1 METST
6 SQSRKDEIKMKS
18 YSLFKKDWQSELR
31 TRYAVNALAMFILV
45 TISVILFSIGSE
57 KISEY
62 LTGGLLWV
70 VIFFSAMSGLSRAFV
85 SEEER
90 NTTMTLQLIASPTT
104 IFSGKLIFNLLLV
117 FIMNFAITI
126 LFQILFPSF
135 VIKNFILFF
144 ISFVFGNI
152 GIAVSSTIIAA
163 IISKASSKGT
173 LYPVLSFPILLPL
186 ILTLLELTKFAMDGN
201 SVEASLVEIAVLICY
216 DVIMLTASYLLFDF
230 IWKE

>member
-1 METST
+1 
-6 SQSRKDEIKMKS
+6 MKA
-18 YSLFKKDWQSELR
+18 YYLFKKDWESELR
-31 TRYAVNALAMFILV
+31 TRYALNALSMFILV
-45 TISVILFSIGSE
+45 TISVIMFSIGSE

-90 NTTMTLQLIASPTT
+90 GTTLTLHLIAAPST
-104 IFSGKLIFNLLLV
+104 IFSGKLLFNLILV
-117 FIMNFAITI
+117 FLMNFAITF
-126 LFQILFPSF
+126 LFAVLFESF
-135 VIKNFILFF
+135 IINNYLLFLIAF
-144 ISFVFGNI
+144 LLGNV

-186 ILTLLELTKFAMDGN
+186 ILILLELTKFAMDGN
-201 SVEASLVEIAVLICY
+201 SVADSMTEILVLVSY

>member
-1 METST
+1 
-6 SQSRKDEIKMKS
+6 MKAF
-18 YSLFKKDWQSELR
+18 SLFKKDWQSELR

-57 KISEY
+57 NVSEY

-90 NTTMTLQLIASPTT
+90 GTTLTLHLIAAPST
-104 IFSGKLIFNLLLV
+104 IFTGKLIFNLVLV
-117 FIMNFAITI
+117 FLMNFVIAFLYSI
-126 LFQILFPSF
+126 LFESF
-135 VIKNFILFF
+135 VIRSFDLFLLA
-144 ISFVFGNI
+144 FVLGNL

-186 ILTLLELTKFAMDGN
+186 ILTLLELTKFAIDGE
-201 SVEASLVEIAVLICY
+201 SITDSFVEIAVLVCY

-230 IWKE
+230 IWKD

>member
-1 METST
+1 
-6 SQSRKDEIKMKS
+6 MKA
-18 YSLFKKDWQSELR
+18 YSLFRKDWQSELR
-31 TRYAVNALAMFILV
+31 TRYAINALAMFILV
-45 TISVILFSIGSE
+45 TISVIMFSIGSE

-90 NTTMTLQLIASPTT
+90 GTTLTLHLMASPST

-117 FIMNFAITI
+117 FLMNFVITFLFLLLFESFIIQNVALFAIA
-126 LFQILFPSF
+126 
-135 VIKNFILFF
+135 FF
-144 ISFVFGNI
+144 LGNI

-186 ILTLLELTKFAMDGN
+186 ILTLLELTKFSMDGR
-201 SVEASLVEIAVLICY
+201 SVSGSATEIFVLICY
-216 DVIMLTASYLLFDF
+216 DVIMGTASYLLFDF

>member
-1 METST
+1 
-6 SQSRKDEIKMKS
+6 MKS
-18 YSLFKKDWQSELR
+18 FSLFKKDWQSELR
-31 TRYAVNALAMFILV
+31 TRYAINALAMFILV
-45 TISVILFSIGSE
+45 TISVLMFSIGNE

-90 NTTMTLQLIASPTT
+90 GTTLTLHLMASPAT
-104 IFSGKLIFNLLLV
+104 IFSGKLIFNVLLV
-117 FIMNFAITI
+117 FLMNLVITFLFSLLFSSFIIKNILLFAIAF
-126 LFQILFPSF
+126 LL
-135 VIKNFILFF
+135 
-144 ISFVFGNI
+144 GNI
-152 GIAVSSTIIAA
+152 GIAISSTIIAA

-201 SVEASLVEIAVLICY
+201 SIAGSSVEIFVLICY
-216 DVIMLTASYLLFDF
+216 DVIMGTASFLLFDF

>member
-1 METST
+1 
-6 SQSRKDEIKMKS
+6 MKA
-18 YSLFKKDWQSELR
+18 YNLFKKDWQSELR
-31 TRYAVNALAMFILV
+31 TRYAINALAMFILV

-57 KISEY
+57 PISKY

-90 NTTMTLQLIASPTT
+90 GTTLTLQLIAKPST
-104 IFSGKLIFNLLLV
+104 IFNGKLIFNLLLV
-117 FIMNFAITI
+117 FLMNIAITFLYSV
-126 LFQILFPSF
+126 LFDSF
-135 VIKNFILFF
+135 VIANVSLFITAF
-144 ISFVFGNI
+144 IFGNI
-152 GIAVSSTIIAA
+152 GIAVSSTIIAS

-186 ILTLLELTKFAMDGN
+186 ILTLLEITKFSIDGK
-201 SVEASLVEIAVLICY
+201 SIEESFVEIAVLISY

-230 IWKE
+230 IWKD

>member
-1 METST
+1 
-6 SQSRKDEIKMKS
+6 MKS
-18 YSLFKKDWQSELR
+18 YSLFRKDWQSEIR
-31 TRYAVNALAMFILV
+31 TRYAINALAMFILV
-45 TISVILFSIGSE
+45 TISVIMFSIGNE
-57 KISEY
+57 KLSAD

-90 NTTMTLQLIASPTT
+90 GTTMTLHLIASPST
-104 IFSGKLIFNLLLV
+104 IYSGKLIFNLLLV
-117 FIMNFAITI
+117 FLMNLVITI
-126 LFQILFPSF
+126 LFSMLFPSF
-135 VIKNFILFF
+135 IIKNFLLFTIAF
-144 ISFVFGNI
+144 FFGNI

-186 ILTLLELTKFAMDGN
+186 ILTLLELTKFSMEGN
-201 SVEASLVEIAVLICY
+201 SVAASQVEIYVLLCY
-216 DVIMLTASYLLFDF
+216 DVIMTTASYLLFDF